1 MHPVP
6 EIKITDQA
14 GASLENQRNGVKN
27 MYNFDE
33 IIDRRHTNAMN
44 TDGFRDYIFHA
55 DETMKFPYQDE
66 EFIRMWVA
74 DMEFA
79 TPDVVIDG
87 IKKRL
92 EKRIFGYTRVFEKSY
107 YDAFA
112 AWCKSK
118 YDWTFDRKEL
128 VMSNGIIPALFEM
141 VEYICKPDEKVLFL
155 TPSYAYFKY
164 AADASHRESVCSDLI
179 NTDGYYTIDY
189 EDLEKKAADE
199 KTTLFILCN
208 PHNPSG
214 RVWKEEELKKI
225 GEIIEKNDMWVI
237 SDEIHC
243 DLLRLD
249 QKHIPLGKV
258 MPDYKKLVTC
268 MAPSKTFN
276 LAGLM
281 ISNVMIRDE
290 GLKNIWL
297 SKHYNFDNPLSIA
310 AAQAAYEGGDAW
322 LQELRAYLD
331 GNFEFTQ
338 EYLKEHLPKATF
350 RISEATY
357 LAWVDLSKYFEPDE
371 VLPLFFAYKAG
382 VLLEGGN
389 MFVQHSD
396 GFIRLNLACPRAT
409 LEEGLKRIC
418 EAVNTK
424 HTEKY
429 HGEEK

>member
-1 MHPVP
+1 
-6 EIKITDQA
+6 
-14 GASLENQRNGVKN
+14 

-33 IIDRRHTNAMN
+33 IIDRQHTNAMN

-55 DETMKFPYQDE
+55 DENMKFPYEDD

-87 IKKRL
+87 IRERL
-92 EKRIFGYTRVFEKSY
+92 DKRIFGYTRVFENSY
-107 YDAFA
+107 YEAFSR
-112 AWCKSK
+112 WCRKRYGWS
-118 YDWTFDRKEL
+118 FDKKDL
-128 VMSNGIIPALFEM
+128 VMSNGVIPALYEM
-141 VEYICKPDEKVLFL
+141 VEYICRPDEKVLFL

-164 AADASHRESVCSDLI
+164 AAEFSKREYVCSDL
-179 NTDGYYTIDY
+179 NYEDGYYTIDF
-189 EDLEKKAADE
+189 DDFDRKAADE
-199 KTTLFILCN
+199 KTTLFIFCH

-214 RVWKEEELKKI
+214 RVWKEEELKKLA
-225 GEIIEKNDMWVI
+225 EIIEKHHLWVI

-243 DLLRLD
+243 DLIRQD

-258 MPDYKKLVTC
+258 MPGYQRLVTA

-276 LAGLM
+276 LAGMM
-281 ISNVMIRDE
+281 ISNVIIRDE
-290 GLKNIWL
+290 GLKEIWL
-297 SKHYNFDNPLSIA
+297 SRHYNFDNPLSIA
-310 AAQAAYEGGDAW
+310 AAQAAYEKGGEWVEA
-322 LQELRAYLD
+322 LRAYLD
-331 GNFEFTQ
+331 ENFRFTK
-338 EYLKEHLPKATF
+338 EYLAEHLPKAVF

-357 LAWVDLSKYFEPDE
+357 LAWVNLSEYFDPDE
-371 VLPLFFAYKAG
+371 HLPLFFAYKAG

-396 GFIRLNLACPRAT
+396 CFIRLNLACPRAR
-409 LEEGLKRIC
+409 LEEGLRRIC

-429 HGEEK
+429 LGEN

>member
-1 MHPVP
+1 
-6 EIKITDQA
+6 
-14 GASLENQRNGVKN
+14 

-33 IIDRRHTNAMN
+33 IIDRRHTNALN

-55 DETMKFPYQDE
+55 DETMTFPYKDE

-79 TPDVVIDG
+79 TPEVVIDG
-87 IKKRL
+87 IRERL
-92 EKRIFGYTRVFEKSY
+92 NKRIFGYSRVFEKSY
-107 YDAFA
+107 YDAFNG
-112 AWCKSK
+112 WCMKK
-118 YDWTFDRKEL
+118 YGWSFDRKEL
-128 VMSNGIIPALFEM
+128 VMSNGIIPALFEL

-164 AADASHRESVCSDLI
+164 AADFSKREYVCSDLI
-179 NTDGYYTIDY
+179 NEDGYYKIDY
-189 EDLEKKAADE
+189 DDLEKKAADE
-199 KTTLFILCN
+199 KTTLLIFCN

-214 RVWKEEELKKI
+214 RVWKEEELEKI
-225 GEIIEKNDMWVI
+225 AKIVEKHQLWVI

-243 DLLRLD
+243 DLLRLG
-249 QKHIPLGKV
+249 QHHTPLGKA
-258 MPDYKKLVTC
+258 MPDYKRLITC

-276 LAGLM
+276 LAGMM
-281 ISNVMIRDE
+281 ISNVIIRDE
-290 GLKNIWL
+290 DMRKIWL
-297 SKHYNFDNPLSIA
+297 DRHYNFDNPLSIA
-310 AAQAAYEGGDAW
+310 AAQAAYEKGDEW

-331 GNFEFTQ
+331 GNFEFTVN
-338 EYLKEHLPKATF
+338 YLKEHLPKAKC

-357 LAWVDLSKYFEPDE
+357 LAWVDLSAYFEPDE
-371 VLPLFFAYKAG
+371 HLPLFFAYKAG

-389 MFVQHSD
+389 MFVQSSD

-409 LEEGLKRIC
+409 VEEGLRRIC

-429 HGEEK
+429 LGEQN

>member
-1 MHPVP
+1 
-6 EIKITDQA
+6 
-14 GASLENQRNGVKN
+14 
-27 MYNFDE
+27 
-33 IIDRRHTNAMN
+33 
-44 TDGFRDYIFHA
+44 
-55 DETMKFPYQDE
+55 
-66 EFIRMWVA
+66 
-74 DMEFA
+74 
-79 TPDVVIDG
+79 
-87 IKKRL
+87 
-92 EKRIFGYTRVFEKSY
+92 
-107 YDAFA
+107 
-112 AWCKSK
+112 
-118 YDWTFDRKEL
+118 
-128 VMSNGIIPALFEM
+128 M

-225 GEIIEKNDMWVI
+225 GEIIEKNNMWVI

-310 AAQAAYEGGDAW
+310 A
-322 LQELRAYLD
+322 
-331 GNFEFTQ
+331 
-338 EYLKEHLPKATF
+338 
-350 RISEATY
+350 
-357 LAWVDLSKYFEPDE
+357 LSVMMK
-371 VLPLFFAYKAG
+371 
-382 VLLEGGN
+382 
-389 MFVQHSD
+389 
-396 GFIRLNLACPRAT
+396 
-409 LEEGLKRIC
+409 
-418 EAVNTK
+418 
-424 HTEKY
+424 
-429 HGEEK
+429 

>member
-1 MHPVP
+1 
-6 EIKITDQA
+6 
-14 GASLENQRNGVKN
+14 

-33 IIDRRHTNAMN
+33 VIERRHTNAMN
-44 TDGFRDYIFHA
+44 TDGFRGYIFHA
-55 DETMKFPYQDE
+55 DDTMKFPYADD

-87 IKKRL
+87 MRERL
-92 EKRIFGYTRVFEKSY
+92 DKRIFGYTRVFENSY
-107 YDAFA
+107 YEALA
-112 AWCKSK
+112 KWCKDR
-118 YDWTFDRKEL
+118 YDWSFDKKEL
-128 VMSNGIIPALFEM
+128 VMSNGIIPALYEL
-141 VEYICKPDEKVLFL
+141 VQYITKPDEKVLFL

-164 AADASHRESVCSDLI
+164 AADFSDRACSCSDLI
-179 NTDGYYTIDY
+179 NEDGHYTIDY
-189 EDLEKKAADE
+189 EDFEKRVADE

-214 RVWKEEELKKI
+214 RVWKEDELKKMA
-225 GEIIEKNDMWVI
+225 EIIERHHIWVI

-243 DLLRLD
+243 DLLRLN

-258 MPDYKKLVTC
+258 MPEYDRLITC

-276 LAGLM
+276 LAGMM

-290 GLKNIWL
+290 KLREVWL
-297 SKHYNFDNPLSIA
+297 ARHYNFDNPLSIA
-310 AAQAAYEGGDAW
+310 AAQAAYEKGSDW
-322 LQELRAYLD
+322 LEALRAYLD
-331 GNFEFTQ
+331 ENFRFVG
-338 EYLKEHLPKATF
+338 EYLAEHLPKAKY
-350 RISEATY
+350 RASEATY
-357 LAWVDLSKYFEPDE
+357 LAWVDLSEYFEADE
-371 VLPLFFAYKAG
+371 NLPLFFAYKAG

-396 GFIRLNLACPRAT
+396 GFIRLNLACPKAT
-409 LEEGLKRIC
+409 VEEGLRRIC

-429 HGEEK
+429 LGEN

>member
-1 MHPVP
+1 
-6 EIKITDQA
+6 
-14 GASLENQRNGVKN
+14 
-27 MYNFDE
+27 
-33 IIDRRHTNAMN
+33 
-44 TDGFRDYIFHA
+44 
-55 DETMKFPYQDE
+55 
-66 EFIRMWVA
+66 
-74 DMEFA
+74 
-79 TPDVVIDG
+79 
-87 IKKRL
+87 
-92 EKRIFGYTRVFEKSY
+92 
-107 YDAFA
+107 
-112 AWCKSK
+112 
-118 YDWTFDRKEL
+118 
-128 VMSNGIIPALFEM
+128 MSNGIIPALFEM

-357 LAWVDLSKYFEPDE
+357 LAWVDLSKYFEADE
-371 VLPLFFAYKAG
+371 VLPLFFAYKARSS
-382 VLLEGGN
+382 
-389 MFVQHSD
+389 Q
-396 GFIRLNLACPRAT
+396 RR
-409 LEEGLKRIC
+409 K
-418 EAVNTK
+418 
-424 HTEKY
+424 
-429 HGEEK
+429 

>member
-1 MHPVP
+1 
-6 EIKITDQA
+6 
-14 GASLENQRNGVKN
+14 

-33 IIDRRHTNAMN
+33 IIDRRHTNALN

-55 DETMKFPYQDE
+55 DETMTFPYKDE

-79 TPDVVIDG
+79 TPEVVIDG
-87 IKKRL
+87 IRERL
-92 EKRIFGYTRVFEKSY
+92 NKRIFGYSRVFEKSY
-107 YDAFA
+107 YDAFNG
-112 AWCKSK
+112 WCMKK
-118 YDWTFDRKEL
+118 YGWSFDRKEL
-128 VMSNGIIPALFEM
+128 VMSNGIIPALFEL

-164 AADASHRESVCSDLI
+164 AADFSKREYVCSDLI
-179 NTDGYYTIDY
+179 NEDGYYKIDY
-189 EDLEKKAADE
+189 DDLEKKAADE
-199 KTTLFILCN
+199 KTTLLIFCN

-214 RVWKEEELKKI
+214 RVWKEEELEKVAKI
-225 GEIIEKNDMWVI
+225 VEKHQLWVI

-243 DLLRLD
+243 DLLRLG
-249 QKHIPLGKV
+249 QHHTPLGKV
-258 MPDYKKLVTC
+258 MPYYKRLITC

-276 LAGLM
+276 LAGMM
-281 ISNVMIRDE
+281 ISNVIIRDE
-290 GLKNIWL
+290 DMRKIWL
-297 SKHYNFDNPLSIA
+297 DRHYNFDNPLSIA
-310 AAQAAYEGGDAW
+310 AAQAAYEKGDEW

-331 GNFEFTQ
+331 GNFEFTVN
-338 EYLKEHLPKATF
+338 YLKEHLLKAKC

-357 LAWVDLSKYFEPDE
+357 LAWVDLSAYFEPDE
-371 VLPLFFAYKAG
+371 HLPLFFAYKAG

-389 MFVQHSD
+389 MFVQSSD

-409 LEEGLKRIC
+409 VEEGLRRIC

-429 HGEEK
+429 LGEQN

>member
-1 MHPVP
+1 
-6 EIKITDQA
+6 
-14 GASLENQRNGVKN
+14 

-33 IIDRRHTNAMN
+33 IIDRRHTNALN

-55 DETMKFPYQDE
+55 DETMTFPYKDE

-79 TPDVVIDG
+79 TPEVVIDG
-87 IKKRL
+87 IRERL
-92 EKRIFGYTRVFEKSY
+92 NKRIFGYSRVFEKSY
-107 YDAFA
+107 YDAFNG
-112 AWCKSK
+112 WCMKK
-118 YDWTFDRKEL
+118 YGWSFDRKEL
-128 VMSNGIIPALFEM
+128 VMSNGIIPALFEL

-164 AADASHRESVCSDLI
+164 AADFSKREYVCSDLI
-179 NTDGYYTIDY
+179 NEDGYYKIDY
-189 EDLEKKAADE
+189 DDLEKKAADE
-199 KTTLFILCN
+199 KTTLLIFCN

-214 RVWKEEELKKI
+214 RVWKEEELEKVAKI
-225 GEIIEKNDMWVI
+225 VEKHQLWVI

-243 DLLRLD
+243 DLLRLG
-249 QKHIPLGKV
+249 QHHTPLGKV
-258 MPDYKKLVTC
+258 MPDYKRLITC

-276 LAGLM
+276 LAGMM
-281 ISNVMIRDE
+281 ISNVIIRDE
-290 GLKNIWL
+290 DMRKIWL
-297 SKHYNFDNPLSIA
+297 DRHYNFDNPLSIA
-310 AAQAAYEGGDAW
+310 AAQAAYEKGDEW

-331 GNFEFTQ
+331 GNFEFTVN
-338 EYLKEHLPKATF
+338 YLKEHLPKAKC

-357 LAWVDLSKYFEPDE
+357 LAWVDLSAYFEPDE
-371 VLPLFFAYKAG
+371 HLPLFFAYKAG

-389 MFVQHSD
+389 MFVQSSD

-409 LEEGLKRIC
+409 IEEGLRRIC

-429 HGEEK
+429 LGEQN